1 MGDTTAR
8 LRRDWQEPA
17 HSMLVRHHD
26 DLVAIHR
33 VIRETFQPRVDEAFD
48 RVSQQIGWVVA
59 MTIPV
64 TLTAAKGKVR
74 SVELA
79 AEHLKGT
86 LFEKEMGGLV
96 AEMAKADFPL
106 LKNGD
111 PILAC
116 AATEPVPEP
125 AKRAKDPTPEP
136 ARVAYDFRLIW
147 ANALRVKLRTEW
159 LEPAHFRPWLEPAHQ
174 GRPWLEPA
182 HFGDWWRRRW
192 RIPGRDWLEPVH
204 WVLEPHPDPWRE
216 GPLPDPWK
224 ERVLVSVLDEVYPEL
239 QLIER
244 VASLKG
250 MLRRRWPVGPDVPE
264 PAHYLDVFRRL
275 DPEVLEQLARVVAR
289 RWRVGPDVE
298 EPAHFRDVFRQLDP
312 RVLEELVRVVRRRV
326 PPEVE
331 EPAHVPGWSRRLTP
345 EIIQEIDA
353 VLRRYGI

>member
-1 MGDTTAR
+1 MDDIAR
-8 LRRDWQEPA
+8 LRHDWKEPA
-17 HSMLVRHHD
+17 HSVVIRYHD
-26 DLVAIHR
+26 DLVAIYQA
-33 VIRETFQPRVDEAFD
+33 IRDKFQTRIDEAFD

-86 LFEKEMGGLV
+86 LFEKEMGGLL

-111 PILAC
+111 PI
-116 AATEPVPEP
+116 
-125 AKRAKDPTPEP
+125 P
-136 ARVAYDFRLIW
+136 ARPDTVAYDFSLIW
-147 ANALRVKLRTEW
+147 ANALKVKLRTEW
-159 LEPAHFRPWLEPAHQ
+159 LEPAHFRPWLEPAH
-174 GRPWLEPA
+174 
-182 HFGDWWRRRW
+182 FGAWWRGRL

-204 WVLEPHPDPWRE
+204 WVLDPHPDPWRE

-244 VASLKG
+244 IASLKG
-250 MLRRRWPVGPDVPE
+250 MIRRRWPVGPDVPE
-264 PAHYLDVFRRL
+264 PAHYLDLFRRL

-289 RWRVGPDVE
+289 RWRVMPDVE
-298 EPAHFRDVFRQLDP
+298 EPAHFREVFRKLDP
-312 RVLEELVRVVRRRV
+312 RVLEELVRIVRRRV

-331 EPAHVPGWSRRLTP
+331 EPAHVPGWSQRLTP

-353 VLRRYGI
+353 VLRRYGM